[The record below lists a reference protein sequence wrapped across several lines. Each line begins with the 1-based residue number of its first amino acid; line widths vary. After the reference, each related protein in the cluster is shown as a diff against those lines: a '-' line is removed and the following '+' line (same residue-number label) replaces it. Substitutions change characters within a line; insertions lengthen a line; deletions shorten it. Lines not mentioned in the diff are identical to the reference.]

1 MLKMKIQLFAD
12 GDDKQDVPFKAF
24 ATEEEFNEFV
34 GKQVQSASSKA
45 KGEILSEL
53 GIKSV
58 NDAKEKFSALNELDS
73 LRQSYTQTNE
83 KYQELESKYNSV
95 IEENTKTKEALVL
108 TKYKVPE
115 TFQQD
120 FLVLAKAGVKEKTE
134 DADGVSF
141 EEAAK
146 QVYERLNLTKVNNK
160 IVIGGEKKPKEQT
173 DAQIKKMRAMAGLKN

>member
-1 MLKMKIQLFAD
+1 MLKMKIQMFAND
-12 GDDKQDVPFKAF
+12 DDKPSVPFKAF

-58 NDAKEKFSALNELDS
+58 NEAKEKFQALGELDS
-73 LRQSYTQTNE
+73 LKQSYTQTSQ
-83 KYQELESKYNSV
+83 KYTELENQYKAVLEDYN
-95 IEENTKTKEALVL
+95 KTKESLIL

-134 DADGVSF
+134 DSEGVSL
-141 EEAAK
+141 EESAK

-160 IVIGGEKKPKEQT
+160 IVIGGEKKTKEQT
-173 DAQIKKMRAMAGLKN
+173 DAQIKKMRAIAGLKN